1 MNLLDNHQLR
11 VTARQEGQDPLC
23 TDPASAITELAMLA
37 AMVGAS
43 LDNSGQLGEYE
54 RATLL
59 LQLRFVYQAL
69 AALTGEPAA
78 LTGEPAPPIEEAP

>member
-1 MNLLDNHQLR
+1 MDLLSNHQLR
-11 VTARQEGQDPLC
+11 VTARQAGQDPLC
-23 TDPASAITELAMLA
+23 LTPTSALFELTTLA
-37 AMVGAS
+37 AMASAS

-59 LQLRFVYQAL
+59 LQIRLAYQAL
-69 AALTGEPAA
+69 AA